1 MIHSRSQ
8 SYIRP
13 SGFLAE
19 ITKKEASFATRLFF
33 SADLISA
40 DNTGR
45 TSFRSTLSQP
55 SQMGNFK
62 HHSLRGEL
70 TRTDRERE
78 RERDRD
84 RDNERDKEGHER
96 LRSVCITFS

>member
-1 MIHSRSQ
+1 MINFRAQ
-8 SYIRP
+8 SHIGL
-13 SGFLAE
+13 SGSLAE
-19 ITKKEASFATRLFF
+19 ITKKEASFTPRLFF
-33 SADLISA
+33 STDLISA

-45 TSFRSTLSQP
+45 SSFRSTLSQP

-96 LRSVCITFS
+96 LRSVRIIFS